1 MHVVELSYVCRH
13 LFLTHLLSDT
23 FTLHYLC
30 TNYTHTLT
38 IVLLCMGI
46 SESQAQYSKKKTEQS
61 LQSASRIGKAR
72 WDALKKTVVSFDED
86 YQHSSVVDDPICHT
100 RASRVLCFNFTVSY
114 VVACCI
120 WCLTCIASKLVKL
133 QLLSHIL

>member
-38 IVLLCMGI
+38 IVLLRMGI
-46 SESQAQYSKKKTEQS
+46 SESQAQYSKRKTEQL
-61 LQSASRIGKAR
+61 LQSASRIGKT
-72 WDALKKTVVSFDED
+72 WFDALKKSVVSFDED
-86 YQHSSVVDDPICHT
+86 CQRSSVVDDPIRHTPASQVLALTSRCHMWLHV
-100 RASRVLCFNFTVSY
+100 AYGVYLVYCF
-114 VVACCI
+114 
-120 WCLTCIASKLVKL
+120 
-133 QLLSHIL
+133 